1 MSSPASLPQE
11 IYLSVEQGELPK
23 VVKWLRKGGAVDA
36 LCPTTTRGGLPITT
50 TLLHAA
56 ALNEHLA
63 IVKELLKRGAS
74 VDLPSSLGW
83 TALMGAA
90 GYGNL
95 PIAYLLTNPHCQANP
110 NQLDLG
116 PHNAN
121 RAFPR
126 SMARENTV
134 LHCLVLH
141 DQKEMYRTL
150 VDEYGANPW
159 APNIHGDTPLL
170 LACRRSLE
178 MAQVIILES

>member
-1 MSSPASLPQE
+1 M
-11 IYLSVEQGELPK
+11 IFCFYNTF
-23 VVKWLRKGGAVDA
+23 D
-36 LCPTTTRGGLPITT
+36 CPVIGYPIEWSNR
-50 TLLHAA
+50 H
-56 ALNEHLA
+56 
-63 IVKELLKRGAS
+63 
-74 VDLPSSLGW
+74 
-83 TALMGAA
+83 
-90 GYGNL
+90 
-95 PIAYLLTNPHCQANP
+95 P

>member
-1 MSSPASLPQE
+1 M
-11 IYLSVEQGELPK
+11 
-23 VVKWLRKGGAVDA
+23 
-36 LCPTTTRGGLPITT
+36 GLKD
-50 TLLHAA
+50 
-56 ALNEHLA
+56 
-63 IVKELLKRGAS
+63 IV
-74 VDLPSSLGW
+74 
-83 TALMGAA
+83 
-90 GYGNL
+90 
-95 PIAYLLTNPHCQANP
+95 AYLLTNPHCQANP

-116 PHNAN
+116 PHNSN